1 MIREARMGDVD
12 RLMEIWLAGNLE
24 AHAFI
29 DAQHWRRH
37 ADATKHALGQ
47 MGAAV
52 TVLVYENALGIRGF
66 LGLSDGY
73 IEGIFVDKADRGQGI
88 GKQLL
93 AAAKGLCK
101 TLTLHVYQ
109 KNADAMRFY
118 LREGFWVQSTQRDPY
133 TGEMECEMC
142 WEKR

>member
-1 MIREARMGDVD
+1 MIREARTGDVD
-12 RLMEIWLAGNLE
+12 RLMEIWLASNLE

-29 DAQHWRRH
+29 DAQYWRRH
-37 ADATKHALGQ
+37 ADTTKRALGQ

-66 LGLSDGY
+66 LGLSAGY
-73 IEGIFVDKADRGQGI
+73 IEGIFVDKADRGHGI

-93 AAAKGLCK
+93 ATAKGLRQA
-101 TLTLHVYQ
+101 LTLHVYQ
-109 KNADAMRFY
+109 KNADAKRFD
-118 LREGFWVQSTQRDPY
+118 LREGFWVQSTQIDPY
-133 TGEMECEMC
+133 TGEMECEMR

>member
-1 MIREARMGDVD
+1 MIREAKTGDVG

-29 DAQHWRRH
+29 DAQYWCRH
-37 ADATKHALGQ
+37 ADATRAALGQ
-47 MGAAV
+47 RGAAV
-52 TVLVYENALGIRGF
+52 TVLVYEDARGIRGF
-66 LGLSDGY
+66 LGLNDGY
-73 IEGIFVDKADRGQGI
+73 VEGIFVDKADRGRGI

-93 AAAKGLCK
+93 GVAKGLHQA
-101 TLTLHVYQ
+101 LTLHVYQ
-109 KNADAMRFY
+109 KNAGAKRFY
-118 LREGFWVQSTQRDPY
+118 EREGFCVQSMQIDPG